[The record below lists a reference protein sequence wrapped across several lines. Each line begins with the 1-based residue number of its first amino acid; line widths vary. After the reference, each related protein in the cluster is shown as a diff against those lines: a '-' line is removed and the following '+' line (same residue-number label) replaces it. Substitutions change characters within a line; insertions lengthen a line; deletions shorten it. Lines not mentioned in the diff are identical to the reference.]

1 MTVNISRR
9 QWEQVQRGVPRQPF
23 YLTDGWEHTLT
34 YLVRGQIT
42 QSYSKRGPA
51 LCIGR
56 ENDTKTSRKNL
67 NIEDSWGSLSSLFQ
81 LIPILAVHS
90 LSDPITGTQLSLG
103 LFPQVNVSR
112 ESD

>member
-1 MTVNISRR
+1 MHR
-9 QWEQVQRGVPRQPF
+9 
-23 YLTDGWEHTLT
+23 
-34 YLVRGQIT
+34 
-42 QSYSKRGPA
+42 KRE
-51 LCIGR
+51 R
-56 ENDTKTSRKNL
+56 HKNQQEESEL
-67 NIEDSWGSLSSLFQ
+67 EDSWGSLSSLFQ